1 MRRSAATI
9 ALGEDVAPAEVQEMP
24 GHGGTACPA
33 IPSGN
38 RVSLVQAGRWPGLEA
53 PAPPGG
59 APERRG
65 RRRQAHR
72 RATATSHDQYLA
84 RTVRDVG
91 PAGSAPDHN
100 PLVRLGRRRTG
111 PALPG
116 RARARRQPGV
126 GPRRTPAGSGL
137 RDRRSRGA
145 RARPAHL
152 SRTRNRSRV
161 ELLTAV
167 MRHYQQ
173 ITGRQLSAD
182 RVMAGHL
189 HNALGDALWRSEAGI
204 PLQDHRTPPE

>member
-1 MRRSAATI
+1 
-9 ALGEDVAPAEVQEMP
+9 
-24 GHGGTACPA
+24 
-33 IPSGN
+33 
-38 RVSLVQAGRWPGLEA
+38 
-53 PAPPGG
+53 
-59 APERRG
+59 
-65 RRRQAHR
+65 
-72 RATATSHDQYLA
+72 
-84 RTVRDVG
+84 
-91 PAGSAPDHN
+91 
-100 PLVRLGRRRTG
+100 
-111 PALPG
+111 
-116 RARARRQPGV
+116 V

-182 RVMAGHL
+182 RVMAEHL

-204 PLQDHRTPPE
+204 PCRTTGHDQSGSRASPCASAHSASTPKRSEGAFDLGALRGTRTPSLLTRRSMRCVRPARRDP